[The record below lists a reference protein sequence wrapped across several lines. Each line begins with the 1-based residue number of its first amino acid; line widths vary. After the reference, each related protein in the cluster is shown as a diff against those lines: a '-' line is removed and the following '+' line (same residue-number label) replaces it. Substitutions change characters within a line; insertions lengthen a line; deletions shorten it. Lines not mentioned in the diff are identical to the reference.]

1 MTNMPALLRRQPVSE
16 SHADTAHTLH
26 PPNAGRQFRA
36 EEAGVGCLV
45 RNPPDGGQPE
55 VDRRRS
61 ISPLLEVN
69 PVSEHDGAVESE
81 AGLRTIPSDELAN
94 GVRFGDFFFRDFDF
108 AIGG

>member
-1 MTNMPALLRRQPVSE
+1 L
-16 SHADTAHTLH
+16 D
-26 PPNAGRQFRA
+26 
-36 EEAGVGCLV
+36 
-45 RNPPDGGQPE
+45 
-55 VDRRRS
+55 
-61 ISPLLEVN
+61 VN